1 MVKKSKRERSE
12 PVEKAGASTDQLD
25 ALLEQAQSC
34 ADSLAF
40 DEALEHCRA
49 ALELDPDNV
58 AALDGMG
65 EACVQLGDIET
76 ARQVLERSVAL
87 APDGTATAQEA
98 PAPCQTGAAPRGYPM
113 GEPAVQLCTAQ
124 VQAVQHLLAHR
135 HRARAG
141 VHLHRGG
148 ADDGVQ
154 LVYAV
159 RRGRVPTQLP
169 VRNRPGDDG

>member
-1 MVKKSKRERSE
+1 MASRRGGEGEESAEGVRRRHQGAPERPRRRPQSGHLRVRHV
-12 PVEKAGASTDQLD
+12 PGGGG
-25 ALLEQAQSC
+25 LLK
-34 ADSLAF
+34 DVR
-40 DEALEHCRA
+40 HV
-49 ALELDPDNV
+49 P
-58 AALDGMG
+58 
-65 EACVQLGDIET
+65 T
-76 ARQVLERSVAL
+76 RSVRVAL
-87 APDGTATAQEA
+87 APHGTATAQEA
-98 PAPCQTGAAPRGYPM
+98 QAPSQAGAAPRGYPM

-124 VQAVQHLLAHR
+124 VQAVQHLLTHR

-169 VRNRPGDDG
+169 IRNRPGDDG